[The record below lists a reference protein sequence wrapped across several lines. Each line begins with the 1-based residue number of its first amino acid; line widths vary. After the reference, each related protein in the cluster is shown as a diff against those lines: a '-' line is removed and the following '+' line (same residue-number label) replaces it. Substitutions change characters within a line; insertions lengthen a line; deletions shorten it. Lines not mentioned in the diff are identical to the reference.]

1 MGGDRRRVAGVLSA
15 ALLFGLLAGCA
26 AAESPKAPDQVSTI
40 GVLRAVRSLEP
51 GNIDVFLAELAQAGF
66 ATGGNLRVL
75 GADPTEVHADPV
87 EAESVVRE
95 WARDRLDLVVALSS
109 SGAMAAARAA
119 PGTNVLFLSN
129 DPSAVGLLG
138 NERRP
143 EGRLTG
149 MTFRVPADRTLEL
162 ARQAIPGM
170 AKAGFLY
177 PASDPASRPALDA
190 FVRAGASL
198 GVEIALGP
206 FAAAEDIG
214 GVIDD
219 LRSQGI
225 DCLVLA
231 NAPTTLR
238 NYPSITAALA
248 SGPVPVVTNTTADF
262 ALIVL
267 EPDTREIYRQLGR
280 QAVRLLRGAP
290 PSEVPVED
298 PGRFRFILSTL
309 VADRLGLQIPPDV
322 IRTADTVVRP

>member
-1 MGGDRRRVAGVLSA
+1 MGRKRRRAS
-15 ALLFGLLAGCA
+15 GLLVTVLLIGVVAGCA
-26 AAESPKAPDQVSTI
+26 AEQAPKAPDQVSTI
-40 GVLRAVRSLEP
+40 GVLRAVQSLEP
-51 GNIDVFLAELAQAGF
+51 GNLEVFLAELAQAGF
-66 ATGGNLRVL
+66 VTGRNLRVI

-129 DPSAVGLLG
+129 DPSAVGLLA

-162 ARQAIPGM
+162 ARRALPGL

-177 PASDPASRPALDA
+177 PTSDPAGKPAMEA

-198 GVEIALGP
+198 GVEIVLGP
-206 FAAAEDIG
+206 FAAPEDIG

-219 LRSQGI
+219 LRRQGI
-225 DCLVLA
+225 ECLVLG

-248 SGPVPVVTNTTADF
+248 SNPVPVVTNTTADF

-280 QAVRLLRGAP
+280 QAVRLLRGA
-290 PSEVPVED
+290 SASDVPVED
-298 PGRFRFILSTL
+298 PGRFRFILSTG
-309 VADRLGLQIPPDV
+309 VADRLGLRVPPDV
-322 IRTADTVVRP
+322 VRTADTIVR